1 MFSEDLFAKRVE
13 ANAPEV
19 AGALSGLNEDDPQL
33 VARVAPADDFGRAIT
48 QALIDVS
55 SREGGEVYGLAY
67 RLTAPTLRDGMGHEY
82 DGAKGDDPDRFL
94 GKADP
99 QTLRAFYDLE
109 GRGLRRAATAL
120 RLWDARFESS
130 RGKVA
135 PAVLVGRALA
145 MLLPY
150 HDAAEARR
158 ATYQPA
164 SAGRNQ
170 VAWGYPVAVLA
181 ILGIGAG
188 VVVRRR
194 RS

>member
-1 MFSEDLFAKRVE
+1 MRSGKGLLWLVLAASWFGGLGYLDLTHPDEGRYSEISREMASTGDWVTPRLNGLKYFEKPPLQYWATALLFRAFGE
-13 ANAPEV
+13 SEF
-19 AGALSGLNEDDPQL
+19 
-33 VARVAPADDFGRAIT
+33 VARLWVGLCGFATVI
-48 QALIDVS
+48 L
-55 SREGGEVYGLAY
+55 VYS
-67 RLTAPTLRDGMGHEY
+67 
-82 DGAKGDDPDRFL
+82 
-94 GKADP
+94 
-99 QTLRAFYDLE
+99 
-109 GRGLRRAATAL
+109 TAL

-130 RGKVA
+130 RGNVA
-135 PAVLVGRALA
+135 PAVLVRRALA